1 MKSVV
6 IILSAVML
14 SGCALIPGWDS
25 EKSITVF
32 KKAQPRTPLNLPDPE
47 PIKPAVP
54 RWIIV
59 TPENQAR
66 VFEELKAANADQ
78 VLFALTDDG
87 YEELAID
94 FAATRNFLAHQR
106 ELLKRYRQYYEPPE
120 QEKK

>member
-1 MKSVV
+1 MKFYAIIISSV
-6 IILSAVML
+6 LL

-25 EKSITVF
+25 EQGITVF
-32 KKAQPRTPLNLPDPE
+32 KKAQPRTPLNLSDPT

-66 VFEELKAANADQ
+66 VFEELRAANVDQ
-78 VLFALTDDG
+78 VLFALTDEG

-106 ELLKRYRQYYEPPE
+106 EMLRRYREYYEPAA